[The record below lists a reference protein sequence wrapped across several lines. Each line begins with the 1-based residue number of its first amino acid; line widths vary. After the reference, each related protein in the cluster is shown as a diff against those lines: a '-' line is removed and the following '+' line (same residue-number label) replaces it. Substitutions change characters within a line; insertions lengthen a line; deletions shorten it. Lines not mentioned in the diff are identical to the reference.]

1 MRLPAK
7 INARWMDGLDDA
19 TLVAAEVKLRAAYA
33 TLERRERKAVG
44 ERYDLLRG
52 PADLMEAWDRWT
64 RVNNEMRTRGLNR
77 AKPPVPPA

>member
-19 TLVAAEVKLRAAYA
+19 TLVAAEVKLRTNFA
-33 TLERRERKAVG
+33 TLERRERKSVG
-44 ERYDLLRG
+44 DRYELMRG

-64 RVNNEMRTRGLNR
+64 RVSNEMRTRGLNR
-77 AKPPVPPA
+77 ARPVPPS